1 MTATDNSSRL
11 RTLAQSRLVRIGL
24 ALLLLYALAG
34 FLIAPWLVQR
44 QIPSLAENHLGARA
58 SVASIRIN
66 PFLLTFEAAEIAIA
80 EKSGAPIAT
89 IGRIFVDFEASSLF
103 RRAWTFREIRLERP
117 EVNAEIDDRGILNF
131 SRLGKH
137 RPADAAVEPAAENR
151 QPPRLLF
158 QHFAITQGRLSIA
171 DHSIKPVAQAR
182 FDPINLEMHDLSTLP
197 DHRGEHVLT
206 ARLPGGG
213 NLKWQGKV
221 SLSPFDSSGSFQLN
235 DGKLATLW
243 RFEQD
248 QLAIREPAGD
258 YGVELN
264 YQARYQG
271 GAFDLQAS
279 NLTFRMKDVEIAGE
293 KDKRPLARISAIA
306 FEDGS
311 FDLGQRSIAFGKVH
325 LADSAINVVLDQEG
339 TADWSRLM
347 RPTPSEK
354 TKQPSTKP
362 ADENPASSSW
372 KLALPKV
379 AIGPIKVSV
388 TDHSRTNPLSVTLD
402 RAETELGVAAAFGKQ
417 TQVTVDGAAIKLGG
431 LNVRSGD
438 DREPL
443 LTLGSAELTGGLF
456 DLQKKSAS
464 AGKLKLSG
472 GKTDV
477 REAADGTLNLAT
489 AFASRQ
495 SKPDQPSAFSF
506 SLGEAEIGE
515 HAISFTDQSFTPAL
529 SWNIEAARLAMS
541 KLAIPARN
549 TSPLDV
555 ALRVKEG
562 GELKAKGNI
571 DLNKLSADIRID
583 LANLDLRPAEV
594 LLKQFTT
601 LTLASGKVGA
611 SGRAVWAGKASPP
624 AFRYNGSVA
633 VNDVDLRTASSNEP
647 LFSWKQLAAT
657 GLAIDSGEN
666 RYAVEQLSLAQP
678 YVRLLINKDRTTNL
692 ADIRKRQPESPA
704 SAPGTA
710 ETAPKTIRI
719 DRVRVENGAM
729 DFTDLSLVLPFST
742 YIKSLNGAVSGLS
755 SETGSSA
762 SLKFE
767 GRVDEF
773 GLARAEGSLQPFA
786 PKKFTDIAV
795 TFRNVAL
802 TPLSPYSA
810 TFAGRKIASGKLSLD
825 LQYKLKDSNLAGENK
840 VLLEQ
845 FTLGEQ
851 VESPTAV
858 NLPLDLAIALLT
870 DSDGK
875 IDLAVP
881 VTGNVDQPEFSYG
894 HLVWQAIRTVI
905 TRIITAPFR
914 ALGALFGGGEQGAGD
929 VTFDPGSARILPTEH
944 EKLRRIAEGLQKRP
958 QLKLVV
964 QGTFNKKTD
973 GRALRTR
980 AVRNDLATREGLK
993 LSPGEDPGPVAFDNP
1008 KTQRALENMLGE
1020 RAGSD
1025 ATAQFA
1031 EAFRKSAGSEI
1042 NRVNPALAL
1051 VGRGAGSRAL
1061 YEALYQRL
1069 IELQPLSDP
1078 ELSELANQRSLAIIK
1093 AFTDR
1098 LKFDAGRLG
1107 SKPPEPSDEAAK
1119 NGIPI
1124 KLSFEPLKS

>member
-1 MTATDNSSRL
+1 MTTAENSSRL
-11 RTLAQSRLVRIGL
+11 RTLAKSRLVRIGL
-24 ALLLLYALAG
+24 ALLLFYALAG

-44 QIPSLAENHLGARA
+44 QIPALAENHLGAQA
-58 SVASIRIN
+58 SVDSIRIN
-66 PFLLTFEAAEIAIA
+66 PFLLTFEAAKIAIA
-80 EKSGAPIAT
+80 EKNGAPVAT
-89 IGRIFVDFEASSLF
+89 IGRVFVDFEVSSLF
-103 RRAWTFREIRLERP
+103 RRAWTFREIRIERP
-117 EVNAEIDDRGILNF
+117 TVSAEIDEKGTLNL
-131 SRLGKH
+131 SRLGKP
-137 RPADAAVEPAAENR
+137 RSADTAVEPATENK

-158 QHFAITQGRLSIA
+158 QNFAITEGRFSIA

-197 DHRGEHVLT
+197 DHKGEHVLT

-221 SLSPFDSSGSFQLN
+221 SLSPFDSSGTFQLN

-248 QLAIREPAGD
+248 RLAIREPTGN

-271 GAFDLQAS
+271 GAFGLQAS
-279 NLTFRMKDVEIAGE
+279 NLAFRIKDVEIARE
-293 KDKRPLARISAIA
+293 KDKTPLARISAIA

-311 FDLGQRSIAFGKVH
+311 FDLGQRSISFGKVRI
-325 LADSAINVVLDQEG
+325 ADSAINVGLDQDG

-347 RPTPSEK
+347 RPTPSDK
-354 TKQPSTKP
+354 TKEPSSKP
-362 ADENPASSSW
+362 AKNNPAAASW

-379 AIGPIKVSV
+379 AIGPVKVSV
-388 TDHSRTNPLSVTLD
+388 TDQSRAKPLSVTLD
-402 RAETELGVAAAFGKQ
+402 RAETELGVVATFGAQ
-417 TQVTVDGAAIKLGG
+417 TQVTADGAGIKLGG
-431 LNVRSGD
+431 LRIRSGD
-438 DREPL
+438 DKEPS
-443 LTLGSAELTGGLF
+443 LTLGSAELTGGHF
-456 DLQKKSAS
+456 DLQKKSAG

-477 REAADGTLNLAT
+477 RKAADGTLNLVT
-489 AFASRQ
+489 AFAPRQ

-506 SLGEAEIGE
+506 SLGEAEIGG

-529 SWNIEAARLAMS
+529 SQNIEAVRLAMS
-541 KLAIPARN
+541 KLAIPA
-549 TSPLDV
+549 TKPSPLDIV
-555 ALRVKEG
+555 LRVKEG
-562 GELKAKGNI
+562 GELKLKGNI
-571 DLNKLSADIRID
+571 DLDKSAADIRID

-594 LLKQFTT
+594 VLKQFTT
-601 LTLASGKVGA
+601 LALSSGKAGA
-611 SGRAVWAGKASPP
+611 SGRAVWNGKASPP

-666 RYAVEQLSLAQP
+666 RYAVEQLSLTQP
-678 YVRLLINKDRTTNL
+678 YARLVINKDRTTNL
-692 ADIRKRQPESPA
+692 ADIKKRQPEGPA
-704 SAPGTA
+704 TAPPAA

-742 YIKSLNGAVSGLS
+742 YIKALDGAVSGLS
-755 SETGSSA
+755 SEAGSSA
-762 SLKFE
+762 GLKFE

-881 VTGNVDQPEFSYG
+881 VAGNVDQPEFSYG

-905 TRIITAPFR
+905 ARIVTAPFR
-914 ALGALFGGGEQGAGD
+914 ALGALLGGGEQGAGE
-929 VTFDPGSARILPTEH
+929 VTFDPGSSRLLPTEY

-964 QGTFNKKTD
+964 QGTFNKESD
-973 GRALRTR
+973 GQALRKQ

-993 LSPGEDPGPVAFDNP
+993 LAPGEDPGPVAFDNP

-1020 RAGSD
+1020 RAGSE

-1031 EAFRKSAGSEI
+1031 ESFRKSTGSEI
-1042 NRVNPALAL
+1042 SRVNPALAL

-1069 IELQPLSDP
+1069 IELQPLPDP
-1078 ELSELANQRSLAIIK
+1078 ALSELANQRGQAIIK

-1098 LKFDAGRLG
+1098 LKFDTGRLG
-1107 SKPPEPSDEAAK
+1107 RKSPEASDEAVK